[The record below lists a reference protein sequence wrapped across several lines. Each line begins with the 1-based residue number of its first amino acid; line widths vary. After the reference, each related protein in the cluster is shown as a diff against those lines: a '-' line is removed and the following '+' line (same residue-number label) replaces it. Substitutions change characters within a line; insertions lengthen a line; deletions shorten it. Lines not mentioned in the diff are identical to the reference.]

1 MADLGH
7 LFVVRGK
14 LESVY
19 CDALIVPTDSSAQL
33 ERTWDG
39 VLSGVRRPER
49 LENGFARALR
59 DDSGVPVWYQDVTE
73 RGEVSIDA
81 LVKHLSSVLEDVAAA
96 NLETTRARPLVA
108 VPALGLA
115 GGGHHGSAGAV
126 IGRVMEA
133 LQAGADGIDIAFV
146 LFSES
151 DYAAAQW
158 VRRQSGAC
166 DTDDALHKTQSR
178 LADLTRK
185 GGLSLLIG
193 AGVSIGAGLPS
204 WTDLIE
210 DLRSYLTQS
219 QKDALGKLSVLD
231 QAEYLA
237 AVKGTKL
244 GSVVADKI
252 KVVQRPAL
260 GHLLLASLGCRAVAT
275 TNYDTLYE
283 NAVAAQAGAPMPTL
297 LPYDGPAPGG
307 PWVLKLHGDVD
318 HPEDVVLARSEFIA
332 YDAKNGPAGAIFQSM
347 LLTTHLLAVGVS
359 FRDDNILR
367 LTHEV
372 AGFVEAGGSSQKNEL
387 GTVLALG
394 GDELQAAIWGGRL
407 HWVAIGEDSDESLTQ
422 ARELEIFLDHVAMHA
437 SVSSSYLLDP
447 RYAAL
452 TEEDS
457 EVIAAAR
464 AVADIVPKKPS
475 ARDRWKLLRDSL
487 AALGYKHPASELPE
501 AP

>member
-1 MADLGH
+1 MANRGH
-7 LFVVRGK
+7 LFVVRGR

-19 CDALIVPTDSSAQL
+19 CDAVIVPTNSSSQL
-33 ERTWDG
+33 EQTWAG
-39 VLSGVRRPER
+39 VLSGVRPPEN
-49 LENGFARALR
+49 LESGFARAVR
-59 DDSGVPVWYQDVTE
+59 VDGSAAPVWYLDVTNQ
-73 RGEVSIDA
+73 GEVSIDT
-81 LVKHLSSVLEDVAAA
+81 LIEHLSAAIHDLALA
-96 NLETTRARPLVA
+96 NLGTSRARPLVA

-126 IGRVMEA
+126 IGLVMEA
-133 LQAGADGIDIAFV
+133 LQAGADCIDIAFV

-158 VRRQSGAC
+158 VRRQSGTC
-166 DTDDALHKTQSR
+166 NTDDALHKTQSR
-178 LADLTRK
+178 LADLARK

-193 AGVSIGAGLPS
+193 AGVSMGAGLPS

-210 DLRSYLTQS
+210 DLSSYLTQS
-219 QKDALGKLSVLD
+219 QKDALEKLSVLD
-231 QAEYLA
+231 QAEYLSV
-237 AVKGTKL
+237 VKGARL
-244 GSVVADKI
+244 GSAVADKV
-252 KVVQRPAL
+252 KLVQRPAL
-260 GHLLLASLGCRAVAT
+260 GHLFLASLGCKAVAT

-283 NAVAAQAGAPMPTL
+283 NAVASQAGAPTPTL
-297 LPYDGPAPGG
+297 LPYDGPARGES
-307 PWVLKLHGDVD
+307 WLLKLHGDVD
-318 HPEDVVLARSEFIA
+318 HPKDVVLARSEFIA

-372 AGFVEAGGSSQKNEL
+372 AGFVEAGGNAQKNEL

-394 GDELQAAIWGGRL
+394 GDELQAAIWDGRL
-407 HWVAIGEDSDESLTQ
+407 EWVAIGEHSDESPAQ

-452 TEEDS
+452 TSDDRDVVE
-457 EVIAAAR
+457 AAR
-464 AVADIVPKKPS
+464 AVAANVPAKP
-475 ARDRWKLLRDSL
+475 AAHDRWKPLRDTL
-487 AALGYKHPASELPE
+487 AALGYARSKEE
-501 AP
+501 